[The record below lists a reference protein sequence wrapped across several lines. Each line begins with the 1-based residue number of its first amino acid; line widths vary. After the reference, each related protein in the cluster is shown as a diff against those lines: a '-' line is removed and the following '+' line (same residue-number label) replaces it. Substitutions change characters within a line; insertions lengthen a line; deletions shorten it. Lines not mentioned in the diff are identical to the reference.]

1 VPGLDFRASGNV
13 PCEKATIIS
22 TAASA
27 PWPFW
32 IISNHLRPVGS
43 VRSAGSPARRRGK
56 NPMLSEWSATTRK
69 SSGRDS
75 FAGWPDDATISSP
88 LAKR

>member
-1 VPGLDFRASGNV
+1 MSASGKV
-13 PCEKATIIS
+13 PWQNATMIW

-27 PWPFW
+27 PCPDC
-32 IISNHLRPVGS
+32 IMSYHLRPVGS
-43 VRSAGSPARRRGK
+43 ASSSGLPAIRSGK

-75 FAGWPDDATISSP
+75 FTGCPDEAMSSSP
-88 LAKR
+88 LASR